1 MRKAAELGQSDALV
15 SVIPA
20 YCRRQMHSKARQISE
35 AARTPSNAKLIDF
48 LISNCKNQDFLENP
62 SPEMLKVVMNLIA
75 EPINASSQAKVHLPN
90 VIHTACEKGE
100 LSEEFYGYLQELVTT
115 GDEFCI
121 MNLDTMLL
129 QGAKELEEQLGF
141 MLTMFPDNEMKFMKS
156 VCHANMY

>member
-1 MRKAAELGQSDALV
+1 
-15 SVIPA
+15 
-20 YCRRQMHSKARQISE
+20 
-35 AARTPSNAKLIDF
+35 
-48 LISNCKNQDFLENP
+48 
-62 SPEMLKVVMNLIA
+62 MNLIA